1 MTSKMMMIINGTE
14 IQAPMR
20 PTQVATE
27 LRTPSILRRYRMP
40 SLAADQPR
48 Q

>member
-27 LRTPSILRRYRMP
+27 LRTPSTLRRYRMQSFTAVP
-40 SLAADQPR
+40 PR

>member
-1 MTSKMMMIINGTE
+1 MTSKMMMIISGTE

-27 LRTPSILRRYRMP
+27 LRTASILRRYRMQ
-40 SLAADQPR
+40 SVIAA
-48 Q
+48 